1 MANRG
6 TKQAKP
12 QGRVS
17 NWTGK
22 DFKKYVKEY
31 LKNVDDD
38 ETISI
43 NRGTGRAFV
52 SDIKKKARKET
63 KPKYISTGRG
73 TKRVRVNQKGYIL
86 TILKF
91 ILW

>member
-6 TKQAKP
+6 TKQSKP

-22 DFKKYVKEY
+22 DFKKYVKDQ
-31 LKNVDDD
+31 LKKVDDD

-43 NRGTGRAFV
+43 NRGTGRIFV
-52 SDIKKKARKET
+52 SDIKKKASKQT

-73 TKRVRVNQKGYIL
+73 TKRVKVN
-86 TILKF
+86 
-91 ILW
+91 

>member
-6 TKQAKP
+6 TKRDSPKKRA
-12 QGRVS
+12 S

-22 DFKKYVKEY
+22 DFKKYVKDQ
-31 LKNVDDD
+31 LKKVDDD

-43 NRGTGRAFV
+43 NRGTGRIFV

-73 TKRVRVNQKGYIL
+73 TKRVKVN
-86 TILKF
+86 
-91 ILW
+91 